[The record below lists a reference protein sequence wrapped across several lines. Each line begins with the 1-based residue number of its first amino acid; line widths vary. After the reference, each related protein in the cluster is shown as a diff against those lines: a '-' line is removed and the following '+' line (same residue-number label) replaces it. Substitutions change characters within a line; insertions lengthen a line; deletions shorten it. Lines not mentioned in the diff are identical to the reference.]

1 MRWYEVSIKKKPKI
15 TDVSEKKLYSIID
28 VDVDDLLGFPITVF
42 EKNKDIAREIA
53 ETCIRDFG
61 ENPDDY
67 IYTIIPTD
75 IKI

>member
-1 MRWYEVSIKKKPKI
+1 MRWYKVSIKKKPKI

-42 EKNKDIAREIA
+42 EKNRDVAREFA
-53 ETCIRDFG
+53 EVCIRDCG

-67 IYTIIPTD
+67 IYTIDETVI
-75 IKI
+75 